1 MTQQDKEQ
9 LKLEIDHIF
18 ESGANEIRIFEMV
31 VNFIDS
37 RNGVNKNFV
46 LADVVGMQAYGIET
60 LKNKY
65 MLELLEEQL
74 QDYLEQ
80 KKAIEA
86 ECIQLMK
93 EGKEWKKLAKKGS
106 GLKMMIEATL
116 LEIKRLS

>member
-46 LADVVGMQAYGIET
+46 LADVSGQS
-60 LKNKY
+60 
-65 MLELLEEQL
+65 EQL
-74 QDYLEQ
+74 CGFFEPDNSTSSATKCKCGRE
-80 KKAIEA
+80 KWEHPKA
-86 ECIQLMK
+86 
-93 EGKEWKKLAKKGS
+93 
-106 GLKMMIEATL
+106 T
-116 LEIKRLS
+116 

>member
-46 LADVVGMQAYGIET
+46 LADVRRSCSNCKFFESFRDAYYDNMEPDDVGFCRNGERPRFG
-60 LKNKY
+60 N
-65 MLELLEEQL
+65 
-74 QDYLEQ
+74 
-80 KKAIEA
+80 
-86 ECIQLMK
+86 
-93 EGKEWKKLAKKGS
+93 EGANS
-106 GLKMMIEATL
+106 GYVCDFHNYA
-116 LEIKRLS
+116 

>member
-46 LADVVGMQAYGIET
+46 LADVMA
-60 LKNKY
+60 
-65 MLELLEEQL
+65 LLPSDE
-74 QDYLEQ
+74 DI
-80 KKAIEA
+80 KKAFPIMDDWSKEDKCYELGKIRGA
-86 ECIQLMK
+86 EWVLSLVK
-93 EGKEWKKLAKKGS
+93 VRLGNKL
-106 GLKMMIEATL
+106 
-116 LEIKRLS
+116 